1 MLPPV
6 NGSGG
11 ATKPPS
17 NASEVG
23 QTTRPSVS
31 PVGSRTHSESAPANL
46 RPETREAIEPALS
59 SPRSERLR
67 TSGPDGNGLIEDLPA
82 GPPPAF
88 AETLLQRDARQA
100 LGPLEKVTAPASVED
115 RTRTETDT
123 DARAYSEAKA
133 GFEETREIATPDPE
147 PKIDLK
153 E

>member
-17 NASEVG
+17 SASEAS

-31 PVGSRTHSESAPANL
+31 PVRSRTNAESAPANL

-59 SPRSERLR
+59 SRRSERLR
-67 TSGPDGNGLIEDLPA
+67 TSSPDGNDLIEDLPA

-88 AETLLQRDARQA
+88 AETLLQREARQA
-100 LGPLEKVTAPASVED
+100 LDPPEKGTAPASVED
-115 RTRTETDT
+115 RTAAATGP
-123 DARAYSEAKA
+123 DARVYSEAKA
-133 GFEETREIATPDPE
+133 GFEETRVIAAPEPE